1 MAHDIFI
8 SYSSKNKKTADAVC
22 AALEEYGMR
31 CWIAPRDI
39 TPGKEWGEAIVTAI
53 SESKIMVLIFSSAAN
68 QSQQVLRE
76 VERAVNKNVIIV
88 PFRIE
93 DVVPTKSMEYF
104 LYSTHWLD
112 ALTPDMEAHIG
123 ELVETVCKVA
133 SIEKTASK
141 PEDKKSKQKA
151 KSKQKIFIA
160 IAAAITIISLA
171 FGSFGMW
178 MALSSKND
186 SRKPAAVVSR
196 NNGKLH
202 AKTAV
207 QPGTDTVPVTNIAPD
222 STLQSDT
229 PSTKDNPKDN
239 ISKKDNGSKQS
250 EIAKH
255 PSGNTPSKTKSDP
268 VKKPL
273 SSGKKVTAPVNQA
286 DIPKTQ
292 LKTGDYIRFGTYN
305 GQPIQWRVINLDKAA
320 APLLLTDNI
329 ISIKGF
335 DAKEANSTD
344 EKRKKFGSN
353 LWINSNIREWLNSAS
368 RTVNYSTSPPAKE
381 GLCYKNEFNSEPGF
395 LTNFSAGELKLI
407 KPCSRSVILPVP
419 EKDMKDAGKELYS
432 FGYAGI
438 ITEAI
443 ENFDKAF
450 SKTVQDKVFL
460 LSVKEAKEYV
470 FDRGWSLKAV
480 PTVQAEERD
489 VSHEFNLLKK
499 ETEGYWMW
507 WLSTP
512 CATGSYCEYY
522 VDEHGEIGNTDAFVD
537 MIGVRPAMYLS
548 ASKLNLKGTG
558 TKDDPYVFNEKDK

>member
-22 AALEEYGMR
+22 AALEENGMR

-53 SESKIMVLIFSSAAN
+53 SESKIMVLIFSAAAN

-112 ALTPDMEAHIG
+112 ALTPDMEVHIG
-123 ELVETVCKVA
+123 ELVETVSKVA
-133 SIEKTASK
+133 SIEKTAKK
-141 PEDKKSKQKA
+141 PEDKKSNQKA

-160 IAAAITIISLA
+160 VAAAITVLSLA
-171 FGSFGMW
+171 FGSFGVW

-186 SRKPAAVVSR
+186 NKPSAVVSG
-196 NNGKLH
+196 NKGKLR
-202 AKTAV
+202 AKTAA
-207 QPGTDTVPVTNIAPD
+207 QPGTDTVPVTNTASD

-229 PSTKDNPKDN
+229 TSTGDNSKDN
-239 ISKKDNGSKQS
+239 ILKTDNGSKQS
-250 EIAKH
+250 EVVKQ
-255 PSGNTPSKTKSDP
+255 PSGNIPPKTKSDP
-268 VKKPL
+268 VKKPII
-273 SSGKKVTAPVNQA
+273 SGKKATAPVKQA

-292 LKTGDYIRFGTYN
+292 LKIGDYIRFGTYN
-305 GQPIQWRVINLDKAA
+305 GQPVQWRVINLDKTA
-320 APLLLTDNI
+320 APLLFSENI
-329 ISIKGF
+329 ISIKCF
-335 DAKEANSTD
+335 DAKEANSSD
-344 EKRKKFGSN
+344 EKRKKYGSN
-353 LWINSNIREWLNSAS
+353 FWINSNIREWLNSAA
-368 RTVNYSTSPPAKE
+368 RTVNYSTSPPTKE
-381 GLCYKNEFNSEPGF
+381 GLCYKNDFSSEPGF
-395 LTNFSAGELKLI
+395 LTNFTAGEQKLI
-407 KPCSRSVILPVP
+407 KPYSRSAILPLP
-419 EKDMKDAGKELYS
+419 EKDMKDAGTELYS
-432 FGYAGI
+432 FKSTGI

-522 VDEHGEIGNTDAFVD
+522 VDEHGEIENTDAFID
-537 MIGVRPAMYLS
+537 MIGIRPAMYLS
-548 ASKLNLKGTG
+548 ASELNLKGTG
-558 TKDDPYVFNEKDK
+558 TKDDPYVFHEKDK